1 MLTLFR
7 NGVTYLPFMICWTET
22 RSKLTRKILK
32 ECFNDFLLLS
42 LLQTLSVNLSIGTA
56 SYY

>member
-7 NGVTYLPFMICWTET
+7 NGVTKLPVLAGWTET
-22 RSKLTRKILK
+22 YSKLIKILR
-32 ECFNDFLLLS
+32 ECLGDFLLVS
-42 LLQTLSVNLSIGTA
+42 LLHTLSKNLSIGTA

>member
-7 NGVTYLPFMICWTET
+7 NGVTYLPFIICWTET
-22 RSKLTRKILK
+22 HSKLIKILK
-32 ECFNDFLLLS
+32 ECFNDFLLVS
-42 LLQTLSVNLSIGTA
+42 ILQTLSVNLSLGTA

>member
-7 NGVTYLPFMICWTET
+7 NGVTYLPFIICWTET
-22 RSKLTRKILK
+22 RSKLIKILK
-32 ECFNDFLLLS
+32 ECFNDFLLVS

>member
-7 NGVTYLPFMICWTET
+7 NGVTYLPFIICWTET
-22 RSKLTRKILK
+22 HSKLIKILK
-32 ECFNDFLLLS
+32 EYFNDFLLVS
-42 LLQTLSVNLSIGTA
+42 LLQTLSVNLSLGTA